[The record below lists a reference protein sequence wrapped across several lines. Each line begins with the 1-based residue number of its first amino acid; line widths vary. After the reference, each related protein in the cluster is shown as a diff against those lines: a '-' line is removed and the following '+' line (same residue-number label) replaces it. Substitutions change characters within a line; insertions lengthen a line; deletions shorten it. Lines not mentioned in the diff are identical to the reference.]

1 MLHRVTVQMLRQLFC
16 CSGAGDMMCV
26 FERVV
31 DGMYGVEAYVQFRSR
46 WEAARARDALDG
58 QAIYDGCC
66 FLAVDLI
73 PPIYTAITTP
83 SEDKL
88 APTYFYDDTPYAA
101 WSATLFSAER
111 HEAPACVPGMS
122 LFSASPPPTKAAIK
136 PSASVLSANDPS
148 LMVHTTCSI
157 GCTSG
162 DTSTATSP
170 CTHSSV
176 PASSTSTPNS
186 SADVLTVC
194 VTHEAEDMNLT
205 SLAAS
210 PMCLSGDA
218 NAAASTVLAAALAA
232 AVPPSSC
239 DAHEM
244 SVAVAEQHGKSAK
257 DDSVVT
263 KDKDA

>member
-1 MLHRVTVQMLRQLFC
+1 MSVLGDAALLAFWLVATVGFVLIDVLSCVLFL
-16 CSGAGDMMCV
+16 V
-26 FERVV
+26 INYHVHFLIH
-31 DGMYGVEAYVQFRSR
+31 YF
-46 WEAARARDALDG
+46 AAPL
-58 QAIYDGCC
+58 
-66 FLAVDLI
+66 
-73 PPIYTAITTP
+73 
-83 SEDKL
+83 K
-88 APTYFYDDTPYAA
+88 YFYDDTPYAA